1 MSRLTTADVN
11 EHFEDYAKE
20 EERRMAITSKPI
32 APKQSAIVSRA
43 QLARSRGA
51 IEKILA
57 YGVLFLSFLGTVV
70 AFHGGWARILSL
82 QISLGAIAAGLLA
95 QLVLTFLQWAYK
107 YNRPLCWGSR
117 LVDAG
122 LTAGGYGPIFVPIF
136 LALLLGL
143 GLNAEQAVTLPWL
156 GQAPIARVGAWGIMG
171 LVSLLAAWYPEDRLV
186 D

>member
-1 MSRLTTADVN
+1 MSVRSQPA
-11 EHFEDYAKE
+11 
-20 EERRMAITSKPI
+20 
-32 APKQSAIVSRA
+32 KQSAIVSRA
-43 QLARSRGA
+43 QLARSRGT

-70 AFHGGWARILSL
+70 AFHGGWARILNL

-107 YNRPLCWGSR
+107 HNRLLCWGSR

-122 LTAGGYGPIFVPIF
+122 LTAGGYGSIFVPIF
-136 LALLLGL
+136 LAFLAGL
-143 GLNAEQAVTLPWL
+143 GVGAEQVVVLPWL
-156 GQAPIARVGAWGIMG
+156 GSTQVGLVGSWAIMG